1 MGTTGLSTRIE
12 LGPGKR
18 GASVR
23 ISALLSEDTVI
34 PEILSQERDSALEE
48 MVGHLKSK
56 HKIRKDKELYEK
68 LIQREKLGSTA
79 IGNGIAIPHCK
90 LKEAESPLLAL
101 AVSPKGVR
109 FEALDGKPTHLF
121 FLVVSSPD
129 NPGQSLQILASI
141 AHLVRKS
148 GSLLKRIMAAKDP
161 RRVIE
166 IIREEEE
173 KLET

>member
-1 MGTTGLSTRIE
+1 MKIH
-12 LGPGKR
+12 
-18 GASVR
+18 
-23 ISALLSEDTVI
+23 ALLSEDMVI

-48 MVGHLKSK
+48 MVRYLKSK
-56 HKIRKDKELYEK
+56 DKVRKDKELYEK

-79 IGNGIAIPHCK
+79 IGKGIAIPHCK

-101 AVSPKGVR
+101 AVSQKGVR

-129 NPGQSLQILASI
+129 NPGQSLQILASL
-141 AHLVRKS
+141 AHLIRKA
-148 GSLLKRIMAAKDP
+148 GSLPKRIMAAKNP
-161 RRVIE
+161 RKILE

-173 KLET
+173 RLEG

>member
-1 MGTTGLSTRIE
+1 MKIHT
-12 LGPGKR
+12 
-18 GASVR
+18 
-23 ISALLSEDTVI
+23 LLSEDMVI

-48 MVGHLKSK
+48 MVRYLKNK
-56 HKIRKDKELYEK
+56 DKVRKDKELFEK

-79 IGNGIAIPHCK
+79 IGDGIAIPHCK

-101 AVSPKGVR
+101 AVSRKGVR

-141 AHLVRKS
+141 AHLVRKA
-148 GSLLKRIMAAKDP
+148 GSLSKKIMAAKNP
-161 RRVIE
+161 RKILE

-173 KLET
+173 KLER